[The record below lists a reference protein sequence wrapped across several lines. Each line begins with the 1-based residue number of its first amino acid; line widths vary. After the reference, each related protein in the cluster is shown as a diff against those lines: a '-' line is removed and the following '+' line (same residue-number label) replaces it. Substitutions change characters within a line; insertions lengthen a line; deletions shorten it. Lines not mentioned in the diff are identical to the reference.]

1 MAIDADKNENL
12 FTTAQIENSDGQSAN
27 DISTMAGINDPDYT
41 LQYWKGDYFSVGN
54 GKEKFVSRLIYPVPE
69 QNNVGLGI
77 HTTTDISGRL
87 KLGPNAFYLEDGKQ
101 DYSVDGSKK
110 EEFFNAVKD
119 FLPFIEMD
127 DLNPDYS
134 GIRPKLQPLG
144 KGEQDFIIVNEADR
158 GYKNFI
164 NLIGIE
170 SPGLTASMAIAKHG
184 SSIIL

>member
-1 MAIDADKNENL
+1 M
-12 FTTAQIENSDGQSAN
+12 
-27 DISTMAGINDPDYT
+27 
-41 LQYWKGDYFSVGN
+41 
-54 GKEKFVSRLIYPVPE
+54 
-69 QNNVGLGI
+69 
-77 HTTTDISGRL
+77 
-87 KLGPNAFYLEDGKQ
+87 EDGKE

-110 EEFFNAVKD
+110 EEFYKAVKD

-170 SPGLTASMAIAKHG
+170 SPGLTASMAIAEHV